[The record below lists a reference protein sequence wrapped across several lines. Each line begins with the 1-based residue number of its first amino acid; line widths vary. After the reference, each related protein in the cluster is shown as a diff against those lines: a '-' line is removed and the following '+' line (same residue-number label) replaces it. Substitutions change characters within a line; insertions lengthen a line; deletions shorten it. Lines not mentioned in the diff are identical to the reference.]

1 MSDNRRFPRISW
13 IVEATLRSCTED
25 VHWKVRLTDISVGGC
40 FVDTV
45 VPLEAGSQVEL
56 KLTDNLGVMELPGK
70 ILYGQP
76 FIGSAIA
83 FDELDEPL
91 RQRLEK
97 AVAGVGG

>member
-1 MSDNRRFPRISW
+1 MADNRKYPRINW

-25 VHWKVRLTDISVGGC
+25 VNWKVRLTDISVGGC

-45 VPLEAGSQVEL
+45 VPLEAGSRVEL
-56 KLTDNLGVMELPGK
+56 KLTDNSGVMELPGK

-83 FDELDEPL
+83 FEELGEPL
-91 RQRLEK
+91 RKRLEG
-97 AVAGVGG
+97 AIAGIGG

>member
-25 VHWKVRLTDISVGGC
+25 VNWKVRLTDISVGGC

-45 VPLEAGSQVEL
+45 VPLEAGSKVEL
-56 KLTDNLGVMELPGK
+56 KLTDNAGVMELPGK

-76 FIGSAIA
+76 YIGSAIA
-83 FDELDEPL
+83 FDEMDAQL
-91 RQRLEK
+91 RQRLEG
-97 AVAGVGG
+97 AIAGISG